1 MVDLW
6 SLGVCLFEF
15 MCGYLPFGD
24 DAEGPYEIYD
34 DIMRNELKFPDFIK
48 DKKAKKLMEQLL
60 SHNPDLRHGGSFAA
74 LKTNPWFEGFDW
86 QDLLNRND
94 KKLEPPYIPDIKNK
108 LIELHGQI
116 ARAKMPL
123 PEKIRVIYS
132 LYAGI

>member
-1 MVDLW
+1 MAPEIIIGKGYNQLVDLW

-60 SHNPDLRHGGSFAA
+60 NHNPEMRSGGSFAA
-74 LKTNPWFEGFDW
+74 LKNNPWFEGFDW
-86 QDLLNRND
+86 QELLNRND
-94 KKLEPPYIPDIKNK
+94 KKL
-108 LIELHGQI
+108 
-116 ARAKMPL
+116 
-123 PEKIRVIYS
+123 
-132 LYAGI
+132 